1 MALELTNVVYTVGL
15 RGDNSSEVE
24 QVCDIAEWPAFV
36 NAYLGQT
43 DPAYPN
49 LACRSVRV
57 SPLRGSDLNN
67 NKVLLTMSYAPK
79 LSIDAMTIDM
89 PFKWRQ
95 EVGSECVTI
104 HGGYYWQN
112 NGDDKTKGDAF
123 LNRRILPV
131 KRFALVNLVLYGT
144 RSTYDLSTYLD
155 TIDHVN
161 SDTFLGAPPETV
173 FFESATS
180 EMKLLLDGTTVY
192 AVELHMKYKPSGWN
206 KFFRED
212 GLSAAMLAAGSTVTA
227 DHFYRLIDDN
237 NEPVYPLADFA
248 GLLL

>member
-1 MALELTNVVYTVGL
+1 MALQLTNVVYTVGL

-24 QVCDIAEWPAFV
+24 QVCDITEWPAYV
-36 NAYLGQT
+36 NAYLGAE
-43 DPAYPN
+43 DPAFPN
-49 LACRSVRV
+49 LACRAVRV
-57 SPLRGSDLNN
+57 SPLKGTDLNTK
-67 NKVLLTMSYAPK
+67 KVLLTMSYAPK
-79 LSIDAMTIDM
+79 LSIEAMTIDL

-95 EVGSECVTI
+95 EVGSECVTV
-104 HGGYYWQN
+104 HGGYYWEK
-112 NGDDKTKGDAF
+112 DDHTRGDAF

-144 RSTYDLSTYLD
+144 RSTYDLSTYLS

-192 AVELHMKYKPSGWN
+192 AVELHLKYKPSGWN

-212 GLSAAMLAAGSTVTA
+212 TPSAGTTETA
-227 DHFYRLIDDN
+227 DHFYKLIDN
-237 NEPVYPLADFA
+237 NNQPVYPLAEFA